1 MTIICNRIF
10 SGHFSYFFVL
20 CYATMI
26 YLNRHLP
33 HEGIEL
39 NLVQIQIDSY
49 RSTFSSISVVKQ
61 SLADTAYKAL
71 HLHVTANT

>member
-1 MTIICNRIF
+1 
-10 SGHFSYFFVL
+10 
-20 CYATMI
+20 MI